1 MATESDGVT
10 NDEALHRDL
19 LRHTLE
25 SWRFILLFSIPPM
38 VWAIVVAPSGGL
50 RAVIALLCAIVW
62 FGCWRLWLDARYFSL
77 LNVQN
82 NVQAGEA
89 LFAIWQRDKLRTLS
103 LTERQA
109 GALAQFR
116 RTLYWVAALWAAWL
130 MMLV

>member
-1 MATESDGVT
+1 MGDRCRTV
-10 NDEALHRDL
+10 
-19 LRHTLE
+19 
-25 SWRFILLFSIPPM
+25 
-38 VWAIVVAPSGGL
+38 GGL

-89 LFAIWQRDKLRTLS
+89 LFAIWQRDKLKTLS